1 MVASR
6 KLWCFCLFVA
16 VLFVSL
22 GFGYV
27 PFAHAQVTYSVS
39 REWVKVW
46 INSDG
51 TVDFLYNISYTYLS
65 GSPQGIFTVGMPK
78 SGFQVHYCEDISGSS
93 LTYQDIS
100 SGNYYG
106 IDVYMKQPV
115 SLTREITFVVYASVT
130 GLVNPD
136 SQNPGNY
143 GLQFFPSTF
152 ASASGAEDL
161 RLEIVLPPGVNSSEV
176 KYPTGLPFD
185 NVFEDE
191 NRTAIY
197 WERTAWAA
205 GDTFTGGVS
214 FPQQYIT
221 STPMPTTTPTPTFIF
236 TPTPTSNQ
244 GFPGVDLGILGVV
257 GFLIVVFVVVAVIA
271 GVAKS
276 AYQSPL
282 LSVEALGANRSL
294 TAVEAGLVMGLEPV
308 RVLTMMLYG
317 LLLKRMIVVTETEPL
332 LKLKKLEAPAGGAA
346 AASPRYYE
354 IDVLS
359 AIKPDGTLDEGA
371 LARTYQG
378 LVNTVNR
385 KLRGYSRVDT
395 ENYYKSI
402 VDKAWLQVTQAGT
415 PELKGDALNQNL
427 DWLLADGKFNDRFK
441 TAFPPNI
448 IIVPNPAWWWY
459 WGGPRFPT
467 GQPSGQVLSKPAAGA
482 PASSPLAPAPIPAKP
497 TPLPGQDFA
506 NSVVRGMQSAS
517 NNMVKNIQDFANK
530 LVPFAQAPQQSREG
544 SVAGR
549 PSCVC
554 ACHACACACAC
565 VGCACACAGGGA
577 R

>member
-6 KLWCFCLFVA
+6 KLRCFCLFVA
-16 VLFVSL
+16 VLLVLLSL
-22 GFGYV
+22 SFA
-27 PFAHAQVTYSVS
+27 PSAHAQVTYSVS
-39 REWVKVW
+39 KEWVKVW
-46 INSDG
+46 VNSDS
-51 TVDFLYNISYTYLS
+51 TVDFLYNITYKYLS
-65 GSPQGIFTVGMPK
+65 GSPQGIFTVGMPIA
-78 SGFQVHYCEDISGSS
+78 GFQVHYAEDISGSS

-100 SGNYYG
+100 SSGYYG

-115 SLTREITFVVYASVT
+115 SLNRDITFVVYASVQ
-130 GLVNPD
+130 GLVYPD
-136 SQNPGNY
+136 SQNPGNV
-143 GLQFFPSTF
+143 GVQFFPGTF
-152 ASASGAEDL
+152 DTPLGTEDL
-161 RLEIVLPPGVNSSEV
+161 RLEIELPPGVNSSEV

-185 NVFEDE
+185 NVFSDE
-191 NRTAIY
+191 NRTAVY
-197 WERTAWAA
+197 WERTSWSP
-205 GDTFTGGVS
+205 GQTFSGGVS

-221 STPMPTTTPTPTFIF
+221 TTPAPTSTPSYTVMPVPTGGG
-236 TPTPTSNQ
+236 
-244 GFPGVDLGILGVV
+244 GFPSLDLGILGVV
-257 GFLIVVFVVVAVIA
+257 AFVVVILVLVAAIG

-276 AYQSPL
+276 AYESPL

-317 LLLKRMIVVTETEPL
+317 VLLKRMVEVTETSPL
-332 LKLKKLEAPAGGAA
+332 IKLKKLEATAGGASA
-346 AASPRYYE
+346 PSPRYYE
-354 IDVLS
+354 IDFLS
-359 AIKPDGTLDEGA
+359 AIKPDGTLDETT
-371 LARTYQG
+371 LAKTYQG
-378 LVNTVNR
+378 LVNTVNQ
-385 KLRGYSRVDT
+385 KLRGYSRADT

-415 PELKGDALNQNL
+415 PELKGDALDKNL
-427 DWLLADGKFNDRFK
+427 DWLLADGKFDDRFR

-448 IIVPNPAWWWY
+448 IIIPSPAWWWY

-467 GQPSGQVLSKPAAGA
+467 AQPTAQPAAKPGA
-482 PASSPLAPAPIPAKP
+482 PAPAPPPTTAPTIPAKP

-506 NSVVRGMQSAS
+506 NNVVRGMQSAS

-530 LVPFAQAPQQSREG
+530 LVPFARAPQPNEG

-565 VGCACACAGGGA
+565 VGCACACAGGGG